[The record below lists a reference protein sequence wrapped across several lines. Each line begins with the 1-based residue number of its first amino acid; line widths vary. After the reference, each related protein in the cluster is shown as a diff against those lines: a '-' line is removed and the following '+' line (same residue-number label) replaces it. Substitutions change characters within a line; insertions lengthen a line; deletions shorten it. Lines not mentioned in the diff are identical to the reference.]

1 MITWIMKKLPFLLG
15 LLFVTITVSRIA
27 SFMGGGF
34 LGTLT
39 AVSLA
44 LGVYVSAY
52 YISPKTTRTPAIVC
66 LVVFGFFDCVFNFG
80 ETMKWSVDTGRWA
93 FRLDIGDWR
102 VPIYQIADIAYGIF
116 PTVAAAILAYLARA
130 VEKMPTPVSRKSVA
144 MRSQSVA
151 KASESE
157 IKLSHLCEHCHKG
170 FGSRF
175 ALSAHLRG
183 CKAYKESQQV
193 AIATQSEEVAT
204 HLNGKGH

>member
-52 YISPKTTRTPAIVC
+52 YVSPKTTRRPAIVC
-66 LVVFGFFDCVFNFG
+66 LIVFGFFDCIFNFG
-80 ETMKWSVDTGRWA
+80 ETMKWSVDSGRWA
-93 FRLDIGDWR
+93 FRLDIGNLR

-116 PTVAAAILAYLARA
+116 PTVAAAILAYLARS
-130 VEKMPTPVSRKSVA
+130 VERMPSPVQRKSVA
-144 MRSQSVA
+144 KRTQSVVDASQS
-151 KASESE
+151 KIE
-157 IKLSHLCEHCHKG
+157 LTHLCAHCHKG

-183 CKAYKESQQV
+183 CKAYKASQEI
-193 AIATQSEEVAT
+193 AIATQSEEIAT
-204 HLNGKGH
+204 NLNGHQK